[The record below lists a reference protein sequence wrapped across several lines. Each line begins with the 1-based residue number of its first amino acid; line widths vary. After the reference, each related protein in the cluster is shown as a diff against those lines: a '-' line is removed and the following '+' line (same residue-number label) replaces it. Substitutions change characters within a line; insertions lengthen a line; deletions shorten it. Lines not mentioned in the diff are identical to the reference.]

1 MNEKQLLKKFE
12 KLTNRMSKLVSICY
26 STKSNYIFDREYD
39 SLYIQMNNIYITH
52 DELIND
58 IDEGYFKNSYQNP
71 YNKDKY
77 IQPKET
83 FEYWDKTINE
93 HEIMVNKIKNY
104 YNAVKDLKYIY
115 G

>member
-12 KLTNRMSKLVSICY
+12 KLINRMSELVSICHT
-26 STKSNYIFDREYD
+26 TKSNDLFDREYD
-39 SLYIQMNNIYITH
+39 SLYIQMDNIYITH
-52 DELIND
+52 DELIYD
-58 IDEGYFKNSYQNP
+58 IDEGYFKNSRKNP
-71 YNKDKY
+71 YHKNRY
-77 IQPKET
+77 VEPKET
-83 FEYWDKTINE
+83 FEYWEKTINE